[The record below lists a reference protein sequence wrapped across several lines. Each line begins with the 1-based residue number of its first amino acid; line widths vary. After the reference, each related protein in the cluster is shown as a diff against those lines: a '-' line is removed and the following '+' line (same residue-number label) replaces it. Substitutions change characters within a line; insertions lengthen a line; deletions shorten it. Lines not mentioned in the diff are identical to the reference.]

1 LGNALREWPIE
12 CLAPSMTATPSRCSE
27 LNRVQILLEAFATEL
42 ERGIHYREA
51 IAIEQSPDQI
61 DEIHTA
67 SGDACLPS
75 VTDLTSVRLIRNKQ
89 IVD

>member
-1 LGNALREWPIE
+1 
-12 CLAPSMTATPSRCSE
+12 MTATPSRCSE
-27 LNRVQILLEAFATEL
+27 LNRIQILIEAFAPEL
-42 ERGIHYREA
+42 ERGIHYRKA

-75 VTDLTSVRLIRNKQ
+75 VTDLTSVLPIRNKQ
-89 IVD
+89 IVE